1 MRIQHYCYTRG
12 TQMDYND
19 FVKPDNVGNDFLTQL
34 RNKAKSILGDEDIE
48 HELNIPKWLL
58 VKTNHIIAWGCCCN
72 NAVLS
77 KTHFLDHV
85 DRNVRGFFAIVISDF
100 DSSVKLPFDLDY
112 FKQLYEREIVS
123 YWNQY
128 VTHDCKVDKFVTDDF
143 DAIIPEETQVKDKLN
158 INSRVCYS
166 LGTINKKEAIANALT
181 LETISLLIDNDNI
194 QQAINPSGSFMN
206 CISNVV
212 PEGCWEIKE
221 GSQCSQCGKQTKVLH
236 DGLCTSCRNL
246 EREKQK
252 NKKIMMEQ
260 LKEELRQSNLE
271 NETLRNKIA
280 IIEKELAHSRKIFK
294 IVVGALLVIILLVG
308 LKSCDSW
315 TPNPYGKG
323 ATAPNV
329 TSTSNSN

>member
-34 RNKAKSILGDEDIE
+34 RNKAKSILDDENVERFLD
-48 HELNIPKWLL
+48 IPKWLL

-77 KTHFLDHV
+77 RTHFLDHV
-85 DRNVRGFFAIVISDF
+85 NRNIRGFFAIVISDF
-100 DSSVKLPFDLDY
+100 DSSV
-112 FKQLYEREIVS
+112 YEKEIVS

-143 DAIIPEETQVKDKLN
+143 DAIIPKETQVRDKLN
-158 INSRVCYS
+158 IDSRICYS
-166 LGTINKKEAIANALT
+166 LGNIDKKEAIANALT

-194 QQAINPSGSFMN
+194 QQAIKSSGSFMN

-221 GSQCSQCGKQTKVLH
+221 GPKCRQCGKQTKVLH
-236 DGLCTSCRNL
+236 DGLCTSCKHL

-252 NKKIMMEQ
+252 NDKIMMEK
-260 LKEELRQSNLE
+260 LNEELQQTKVE
-271 NETLRNKIA
+271 NERLQ
-280 IIEKELAHSRKIFK
+280 KEINILERELSHSKKVFK
-294 IVVGALLVIILLVG
+294 IVVGAFVVIILLIG
-308 LKSCDSW
+308 LKNCKSW
-315 TPNPYGKG
+315 SPTPYKKG
-323 ATAPNV
+323 VTLSNV
-329 TSTSNSN
+329 INIS